1 MGVAGFLARLR
12 RDAAGSMALETA
24 IITPVL
30 AMMALGVFD
39 VSMMVS
45 REQHLQSAANEASE
59 IILAAA
65 GGSGIDSDD
74 LDTLLETSLQL
85 QDKITIAPLFRCGTS
100 TTTSTTAPTCPTG
113 HQMYSYVQVTVAD
126 SYTPMWTSFG
136 VGNAINYSITR
147 TVQVA

>member
-1 MGVAGFLARLR
+1 MKFATFLARLGGNA
-12 RDAAGSMALETA
+12 DGSMALETA

-30 AMMALGVFD
+30 AAMALGAFD

-65 GGSGIDSDD
+65 GGSGISSND
-74 LDTLLETSLQL
+74 LDTVLESSLQL
-85 QDKITIAPLFRCGTS
+85 QGKIALSMRYRCGTS
-100 TTTSTTAPTCPTG
+100 TTISSTPPTCPTG

-126 SYTPMWTSFG
+126 SYTPLWTSFG
-136 VGNAINYSITR
+136 VGNAINYSVTR